1 MAAISEA
8 MKILTD
14 DEAQETFSATKKEE
28 LVQTGKKASLL
39 QAAKVSKVDQAR
51 AILARVTPT
60 MAKKDVQLALL
71 MSILD
76 SKSRMQGKGQHKEA
90 GDFGGVVKMLD
101 SMMGVL
107 EKEQV
112 DDKKKKDWCVSE
124 LDKAHTEEGQ
134 KQSQMDALTA
144 SVNELADEIASND
157 EQVQTHQQEVHDLD
171 RPVADATE
179 QRKKEHA
186 EYVDSVSMTEAAVAL
201 IAKAKSRLN
210 KFYNP
215 SQYKE
220 PASSA
225 AFFAQIR
232 GSVHRKDGVAPPK
245 LPDMPEYKPAG
256 GSGGILGLMDQI
268 THELQMDAKEA
279 EMEEQQAQKDYVQL
293 MQQSQVTRAADLK
306 AITDLQNSRAV
317 LEEKINEAKEAK
329 KMAYD
334 ELEIAHKYTSELHST
349 FDFVVENFDL
359 RTAARKQEPE
369 SLKNAKTVMQTTD

>member
-60 MAKKDVQLALL
+60 MAKKDIQLALL

-157 EQVQTHQQEVHDLD
+157 DQVKTLQQEIHDLD
-171 RPVADATE
+171 RSVADATE

-186 EYVDSVSMTEAAVAL
+186 EYVDSASTTEAAVAL
-201 IAKAKSRLN
+201 IAKAKNRLN

-220 PASSA
+220 PEPKAVSFVQANMSTRRA
-225 AFFAQIR
+225 HLR
-232 GSVHRKDGVAPPK
+232 VAPPK
-245 LPDMPEYKPAG
+245 LPDMPAYQPAG
-256 GSGGILGLMDQI
+256 GSGGILRSGE
-268 THELQMDAKEA
+268 HVDAPRAPPCGAPEA
-279 EMEEQQAQKDYVQL
+279 SRHARIPARGRVWRYP
-293 MQQSQVTRAADLK
+293 SFRRTCRRAA
-306 AITDLQNSRAV
+306 R
-317 LEEKINEAKEAK
+317 
-329 KMAYD
+329 
-334 ELEIAHKYTSELHST
+334 TS
-349 FDFVVENFDL
+349 VW
-359 RTAARKQEPE
+359 RP
-369 SLKNAKTVMQTTD
+369 